1 MVLAMR
7 SCLAMIVEKRGISKT
22 FESPENKLQI
32 TLYAACINYG
42 DCGSMKGVHSRLS
55 SYLQN

>member
-42 DCGSMKGVHSRLS
+42 DCGSIKGVH
-55 SYLQN
+55 